1 MLRSLDWAASL
12 VDTAAGLETV
22 AGGRGSPTWLFADDG
37 DVTYIGSHDRSGRTY
52 WRAVH
57 PDDSLEAVPLPP
69 DFELKAVSDG
79 VFYGVV
85 ADEFDVQRVVG
96 VRVER

>member
-1 MLRSLDWAASL
+1 M
-12 VDTAAGLETV
+12 VV
-22 AGGRGSPTWLFADDG
+22 ADDG
-37 DVTYIGSHDRSGRTY
+37 DVTYIGSHDRNGRTY

-57 PDDSLEAVPLPP
+57 PNDSLEAVPLPP

-96 VRVER
+96 IRVER